1 MILYARVKHFYCFQ
15 CLTSLPCGF
24 SRASS
29 SGLCLTQKSLL
40 LRLLMKGEAPG
51 SLKPTRANGS
61 SISSLL
67 VMLGNSLLNLWGY
80 ALMCSNVL
88 EAVLAA
94 NHKFMCVVVD
104 MQIGS
109 KHHDIVRVTKDF
121 SHLLE
126 RNAFGFRK
134 EKVEESTAECAN
146 DDEELGCVS

>member
-1 MILYARVKHFYCFQ
+1 
-15 CLTSLPCGF
+15 
-24 SRASS
+24 
-29 SGLCLTQKSLL
+29 
-40 LRLLMKGEAPG
+40 MKGEAPG
-51 SLKPTRANGS
+51 GLKPTRANGS

-80 ALMCSNVL
+80 TLMCSNVL

-94 NHKFMCVVVD
+94 NHKFMRVVVD

-109 KHHDIVRVTKDF
+109 KHHDIVCVTKDL
-121 SHLLE
+121 SHLLK

-146 DDEELGCVS
+146 DDEELGHVSQYEAMRYNPTRLTK